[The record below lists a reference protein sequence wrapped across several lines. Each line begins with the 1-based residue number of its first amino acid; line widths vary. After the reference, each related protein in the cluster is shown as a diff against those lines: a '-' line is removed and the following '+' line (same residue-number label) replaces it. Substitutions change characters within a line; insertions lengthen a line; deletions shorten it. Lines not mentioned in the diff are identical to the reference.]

1 MVAIFWKE
9 MADHF
14 GRRRFV
20 FLLALVFLAIIWALS
35 VIFGTV
41 EKAASSREEFLFLKV
56 FSSSSDVLPSLLFF
70 ISFFGPLAGII
81 LGFDSINSERSQ
93 GTLARIL
100 SQPVHRDEVYNGKFL
115 AGLTTLAVI
124 QISTILAI
132 VGATMASLGIV
143 PDGEEI
149 VRLIGFAIVSITYL
163 GLWLAVSM
171 SCSIFFRSTVV
182 SAMVAIGLWLL
193 STFFLILVAGAVAD
207 FFVGEVDSQELAI
220 EHFNLETWI
229 SRISPSFLFSEASDT
244 LLNPTVRSLGVLLQ
258 EQTSGLLGSPISA
271 VQSLRLVWP
280 HIVAMISAVV
290 VFLAVSYTKF
300 MREEIRS

>member
-41 EKAASSREEFLFLKV
+41 EKAASSREEFLFLRV

-124 QISTILAI
+124 QVSTILAI

-149 VRLIGFAIVSITYL
+149 VRLIGFAIVSIAYL

-182 SAMVAIGLWLL
+182 L
-193 STFFLILVAGAVAD
+193 SDG
-207 FFVGEVDSQELAI
+207 
-220 EHFNLETWI
+220 
-229 SRISPSFLFSEASDT
+229 SD
-244 LLNPTVRSLGVLLQ
+244 R
-258 EQTSGLLGSPISA
+258 
-271 VQSLRLVWP
+271 
-280 HIVAMISAVV
+280 AVV
-290 VFLAVSYTKF
+290 AFHVLPDSGCGSSG
-300 MREEIRS
+300 RLLRRGSG

>member
-56 FSSSSDVLPSLLFF
+56 FSSSTDVLPSLLFF

-124 QISTILAI
+124 QVSTILAI
-132 VGATMASLGIV
+132 VGL
-143 PDGEEI
+143 
-149 VRLIGFAIVSITYL
+149 R
-163 GLWLAVSM
+163 WLPW
-171 SCSIFFRSTVV
+171 
-182 SAMVAIGLWLL
+182 G
-193 STFFLILVAGAVAD
+193 
-207 FFVGEVDSQELAI
+207 
-220 EHFNLETWI
+220 
-229 SRISPSFLFSEASDT
+229 
-244 LLNPTVRSLGVLLQ
+244 
-258 EQTSGLLGSPISA
+258 
-271 VQSLRLVWP
+271 
-280 HIVAMISAVV
+280 
-290 VFLAVSYTKF
+290 
-300 MREEIRS
+300 

>member
-1 MVAIFWKE
+1 MGAIFWKE

-14 GRRRFV
+14 GRRRFI
-20 FLLALVFLAIIWALS
+20 FLLALVLLAIIWALS

-41 EKAASSREEFLFLKV
+41 QDAASSREEFLFLKV
-56 FSSSSDVLPSLLFF
+56 FSSSTDVLPSLLFF

-81 LGFDSINSERSQ
+81 LGFDSINSERTQ
-93 GTLARIL
+93 GTLARVL
-100 SQPVHRDEVYNGKFL
+100 SNPVHRDSVYNGKFL
-115 AGLTTLAVI
+115 AGLATLAVI
-124 QISTILAI
+124 QVSTILGT

-149 VRLIGFAIVSITYL
+149 IRLVGFAIVSIAYL

-171 SCSIFFRSTVV
+171 AASIFFRSTVV

-193 STFFLILVAGAVAD
+193 STFFLILVAGAIAD
-207 FFVGEVDSQELAI
+207 FFVGDIVDQETAI
-220 EHFNLETWI
+220 EHFNIETWI
-229 SRISPSFLFSEASDT
+229 SRVSPSFLFSEAADT
-244 LLNPTVRSLGVLLQ
+244 LLNPTVRSLGVFLQ
-258 EQTSGLLGSPISA
+258 EQVPGLLSSPISA

-300 MREEIRS
+300 IREEIRS